1 MVTGGF
7 LHTHAS
13 SCFCRK
19 LRRFGGINRS
29 VLEAQVSGSS
39 LMKKLEEYGISR
51 SNAPLA
57 ALLLPMKAVLYLVA
71 VSFMVNKLGPIQIQV
86 MGISTYAM
94 YTEGTDWFLAIL
106 SNDMAN
112 KIVGL
117 EKLMDKLLFKVISD
131 VIYIILQVAGSAVF
145 FMVLILVFGQ
155 H

>member
-1 MVTGGF
+1 
-7 LHTHAS
+7 L
-13 SCFCRK
+13 
-19 LRRFGGINRS
+19 
-29 VLEAQVSGSS
+29 S

-71 VSFMVNKLGPIQIQV
+71 VSFMVNKLGPIQVQV
-86 MGISTYAM
+86 MGISTYAL
-94 YTEGTDWFLAIL
+94 YTEGTGWFLAIL